1 MEELLQRA
9 KTRKTLVFCVNGVH
23 RSGNVSCM
31 IMCAVDQTLTPNR
44 AMEHLQKVRCISGP
58 NERLSHR
65 PQHMLGLSE
74 WFDNGGPWTSRAP
87 FLTAGPF
94 FLQRPSNFLCFPPTP
109 TGPFVP
115 SPTDS
120 ASRSPAGFP
129 QAPRPRPSLFVRR
142 RIASLPLGGPQYR
155 RQQGNLFS
163 FHPPTP
169 DPSHRRQSV
178 SLSGFGPLP
187 VPAHACP
194 IPRPPSRI
202 TSTPPHPRRLSVCP
216 RSKSPSCHI
225 PPTTHPFAPDTTRG
239 PRARLPDHVDR

>member
-1 MEELLQRA
+1 MEKLLQRA
-9 KTRKTLVFCVNGVH
+9 TTRKTLLFCVNGVH

-31 IMCAVDQTLTPNR
+31 IMCAVDKTLTPNK
-44 AMEHLQKVRCISGP
+44 AMDHLQKVRCISGP
-58 NERLSHR
+58 NERLPNR
-65 PQHMLGLSE
+65 PNMLGLSE

-87 FLTAGPF
+87 FLTAGP

-142 RIASLPLGGPQYR
+142 RLASLPQGGRTVR

-194 IPRPPSRI
+194 IPRPPQPNHLDAA
-202 TSTPPHPRRLSVCP
+202 TSPTP
-216 RSKSPSCHI
+216 
-225 PPTTHPFAPDTTRG
+225 F
-239 PRARLPDHVDR
+239 RLPPFQISLLSYSTYNAPFCARYHPWSP

>member
-1 MEELLQRA
+1 MAQWLENA
-9 KTRKTLVFCVNGVH
+9 KTRKTFVFCVSGVH
-23 RSGNVSCM
+23 RSGNASCM
-31 IMCAVDQTLTPNR
+31 IMCAVDKELAPNR
-44 AMEHLQKVRCISGP
+44 AMDHLQNVRSISGP
-58 NERLSHR
+58 NERKPHR
-65 PQHMLGLSE
+65 QKQVSLGE

-87 FLTAGPF
+87 FLTAGP

-142 RIASLPLGGPQYR
+142 RLRRLPQGGHPHR
-155 RQQGNLFS
+155 RHRQGNLFS
-163 FHPPTP
+163 FRTPTP

-194 IPRPPSRI
+194 IPRPPQPNHLDAA
-202 TSTPPHPRRLSVCP
+202 TSPA
-216 RSKSPSCHI
+216 
-225 PPTTHPFAPDTTRG
+225 PF
-239 PRARLPDHVDR
+239 RLPPFPFFFF